1 VVRSRTFIHMRLLYA
16 ALVMAAIAAIGFF
29 YLFTGRLNLNM
40 WYPPKGITVSHPYE
54 YKNLRTPAP
63 EKFHELATTT
73 IHSPA
78 PLSKYFHEPRHWAPF
93 NPQVYTAKRMVL
105 NPVVTVTPVPAPEYQ
120 PYTPP
125 PAMHT
130 PPPIVPPDYS
140 GAVGTFGSAPKPDD
154 KKSPRPLDSPTP

>member
-1 VVRSRTFIHMRLLYA
+1 MRLFYA
-16 ALVMAAIAAIGFF
+16 ALVMAAIAAIGSY

-40 WYPPKGITVSHPYE
+40 YYAPKGITVSHPYE
-54 YKNLRTPAP
+54 YKAMRTPEP
-63 EKFHELATTT
+63 EKFHALPPATV
-73 IHSPA
+73 HSPS

-93 NPQVYTAKRMVL
+93 DPTVYAAKRMDL
-105 NPVVTVTPVPAPEYQ
+105 KNPAVTVTPVPAPEYQ

-140 GAVGTFGSAPKPDD
+140 GAGVTSGSAPKPDD